1 MEKEARSKEMVE
13 GEGGGWVANLE
24 VMEDDGWKKKKRFQK
39 KEEAVPEDEKFDP
52 PFFLIFIELFNV
64 INLF

>member
-24 VMEDDGWKKKKRFQK
+24 VMEDDGWMMDG
-39 KEEAVPEDEKFDP
+39 VLEDEDEG
-52 PFFLIFIELFNV
+52 LSDEDRV
-64 INLF
+64 GRR